1 MWYNL
6 NKIKIIMSKY
16 KAFQEKK
23 YIQNILK
30 IKLLNNTLKY
40 LKMKV

>member
-1 MWYNL
+1 MWYKL
-6 NKIKIIMSKY
+6 NKMKNVMSKD
-16 KAFQEKK
+16 KAFEEKNP
-23 YIQNILK
+23 IQNILK